1 MNILFIGDIFGRP
14 GRKTVAKLLQD
25 YRKKLKI
32 NVVIANAENMH
43 HGKGVT
49 EPLLKEMRTAGID
62 FFTSGNHI
70 WKEREIIP
78 KLDDPKLPLIRP
90 ANYPQGAPGK
100 GYQIIEDDGGKK
112 ILVINLMGRVFMPM
126 HLDCPFQTADRVLQ
140 EFKDD
145 KSLSAIFVDFHAET
159 TSEKMALAHYLDGR
173 ITALIGTHTHVPTF
187 DARIL
192 GGGTAY
198 QTDVGFTGP
207 VDSVIGLEKEGII
220 QNFLTQVPHKHEV
233 AGGDTVFNA
242 IKIEVDPKT
251 RKAVSVEQIQKYLED
266 L

>member
-90 ANYPQGAPGK
+90 ANYLRSPGK
-100 GYQIIEDDGGKK
+100 GYQVIEDDSGKRFSSST
-112 ILVINLMGRVFMPM
+112 LWGVFSCRCTWTV
-126 HLDCPFQTADRVLQ
+126 LSKLRTAFLKKFQ
-140 EFKDD
+140 DD
-145 KSLSAIFVDFHAET
+145 DSLSAIFVDFPRGNNI
-159 TSEKMALAHYLDGR
+159 KMALAHYLDGR

-192 GGGTAY
+192 
-198 QTDVGFTGP
+198 V
-207 VDSVIGLEKEGII
+207 
-220 QNFLTQVPHKHEV
+220 V
-233 AGGDTVFNA
+233 ALR
-242 IKIEVDPKT
+242 T
-251 RKAVSVEQIQKYLED
+251 RLM
-266 L
+266 